1 MLPQDVFAQPRHT
14 GHAQPTSKLT
24 KAFWPHEDMC
34 GKGIDI
40 GMEILVE
47 GNAIKARS
55 IRADSREFQFFVRR
69 TRSQERDVNSICCKM
84 KIRFRRQSVFDPK
97 TTTSGIVFRCKPRVR
112 AP

>member
-1 MLPQDVFAQPRHT
+1 MPSQQASSLRLS
-14 GHAQPTSKLT
+14 GLT
-24 KAFWPHEDMC
+24 KICAE
-34 GKGIDI
+34 KGIDI

-69 TRSQERDVNSICCKM
+69 TRSQEIDVNSICCKM

-97 TTTSGIVFRCKPRVR
+97 TTTPGLEFMSNPTLRP
-112 AP
+112 P